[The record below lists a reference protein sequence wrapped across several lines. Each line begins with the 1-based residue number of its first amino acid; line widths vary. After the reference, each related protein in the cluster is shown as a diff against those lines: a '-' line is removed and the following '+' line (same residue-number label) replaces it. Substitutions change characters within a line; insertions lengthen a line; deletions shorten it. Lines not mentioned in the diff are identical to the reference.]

1 MEKMNLQISDEVREL
16 MESRH
21 VVEEDMK
28 KVIQNAE
35 ATGEKLYQEESDRF
49 LARRRLGE
57 ATCYVE
63 YSTGQDAYI
72 AHTVY
77 SHRAK
82 IEGE

>member
-1 MEKMNLQISDEVREL
+1 MNLQISDEVREL

-28 KVIQNAE
+28 KVIENAE
-35 ATGEKLYQEESDRF
+35 ATGEKLYQEGSDRF
-49 LARRRLGE
+49 LAKLRLGE
-57 ATCYVE
+57 ATFYVE
-63 YSTGQDAYI
+63 YSTGDEAST